1 MDIDKEL
8 IVLAVQIIASLGGVG
23 SVIYLGIQIRQQNI
37 ITRAQFGHS
46 VTQRLYD

>member
-8 IVLAVQIIASLGGVG
+8 IVLAVQIIASLGVVV